1 MSSYICV
8 GVSVLDRIWRVTGL
22 PLAAGKQ
29 VTGDFLET
37 GGGLAATAAVA
48 IARLGE
54 RCAYWGRVGDDLA
67 GRAVLDEFEREGIDA
82 SAVRRV
88 PGARTT
94 QSAIL
99 VAPGGER
106 SIVAYFDP
114 ALDPDPAFLPL
125 ERVATARGVLADTR
139 WIPGSLRAL
148 GEARRVGVPSV
159 LDIEPGAR
167 EDNAPL
173 CALAG
178 HKVFSEPGLA
188 AYAGRDDPEP
198 ALEEAYREHGG
209 VAAVTLGARGV
220 LLRTEGGLVHVPAP
234 RVDAVDTTG
243 AGDAF
248 HGAYLVG
255 IAETGDPIAAAR
267 FACAV
272 AALKCTRLGGRA
284 GLPSRADV
292 QAFVATGKAMA

>member
-1 MSSYICV
+1 MNPYICV
-8 GVSVLDRIWRVTGL
+8 GVSVLDRIWRVAGL
-22 PLAAGKQ
+22 PLPAGKQ
-29 VTGDFLET
+29 VTGEYLET
-37 GGGLAATAAVA
+37 GGGVAATAAVA
-48 IARLGE
+48 IARLGNA
-54 RCAYWGRVGDDLA
+54 CAYWGRVGDDPSGETVVAELA
-67 GRAVLDEFEREGIDA
+67 REGLDV
-82 SAVRRV
+82 SGVRRV

-139 WIPGSLRAL
+139 WNPGSLRAL
-148 GEARRVGVPSV
+148 VEARHAGVPSV
-159 LDIEPGAR
+159 LDIEPGPR
-167 EDNAPL
+167 EANAAL
-173 CALAG
+173 CGLAG

-188 AYAGRDDPEP
+188 AYAGRDDPES
-198 ALEEAYREHGG
+198 ALEEVHREHGG
-209 VAAVTLGARGV
+209 VVAVTLGERGV
-220 LLRTEGGLVHVPAP
+220 LLRTAAGVAHVPAP
-234 RVDAVDTTG
+234 RVEAVDTTG

-255 IAETGDPIAAAR
+255 VVETGDPLAAAR

-284 GLPSRADV
+284 GLPSRAEVD
-292 QAFVATGKAMA
+292 AFIASGKEAA